1 MDLCGLDS
9 PFRCSQFSDDKE
21 KGYGN
26 VTSWLYEM
34 KTAAFL
40 YSSERNFNFLEKTK
54 TGSSSYRNRRKRQD
68 RKRKRENRTAR
79 ERVRCIHGI
88 PPTRSSAEEEPRTR
102 LWHST
107 HCLVCSRWKKRNH
120 TCQRQTRRGRSRKWF
135 VKNGFHELS
144 MIDRSVAP
152 RWFLVTFYNL
162 YNKCKICWLDST
174 LIPVEK
180 LNECR

>member
-79 ERVRCIHGI
+79 ERVGCIHGI
-88 PPTRSSAEEEPRTR
+88 PPTRSSAEEESRTR

-107 HCLVCSRWKKRNH
+107 HCLVCSRWKKKKE
-120 TCQRQTRRGRSRKWF
+120 TTRVKGKHEVEGRGSVLLRTVF
-135 VKNGFHELS
+135 LS
-144 MIDRSVAP
+144 CRWSIDP
-152 RWFLVTFYNL
+152 
-162 YNKCKICWLDST
+162 
-174 LIPVEK
+174 
-180 LNECR
+180 